1 MSPVRAS
8 ILHSMPGIN
17 AELITP
23 ITNNMTARDRTPAI
37 A

>member
-23 ITNNMTARDRTPAI
+23 ITTMTARDRTPAI